1 MAASQMS
8 HLLRK
13 PGFKRYFGTVAAAR
27 ATGTMFNVSGVL
39 LVLERTHDLTLAGIV
54 IAAASL
60 PAAVTGPFLGG
71 WLDVTASRRRLLVL
85 DRVITAG
92 ALVALLALAGHAPD
106 WLLVAAALF
115 YGATSPLSSG
125 AFSAVLPEVA
135 GVELLDAA
143 NAFEGASINAAFIV
157 GPALAGLIV
166 AAAGAGAAIE
176 LQILTGLALAA
187 LIAVDQTFELRPKH
201 GAAPPSGML
210 SAVRQ
215 GLAATWQ
222 IKPLRWNITI
232 DIFYVLAWSTL
243 TIGFPAYAIAVGAA
257 PHVAG
262 YMWAAV
268 AAGSM
273 VGGFALAGRPAAAH
287 PRFLIGGYFL
297 AMALT
302 AAVWPLAG
310 SVAVALGL
318 IFITGVL
325 DGPGLVGLISIRQRL
340 APPQVRA
347 QVFTTASS
355 LHSAVT
361 AVGAAGAGLI
371 QRAFGTE
378 TTLFVWAGLIG
389 LAGAIALLSQ
399 TEPSSEP
406 GLRESTGPRRG
417 TSAPRPRSDRPG
429 ADRAG

>member
-1 MAASQMS
+1 MASSQMS
-8 HLLRK
+8 RLLRK
-13 PGFKRYFGTVAAAR
+13 QGFKRYFATVAAAR

-71 WLDVTASRRRLLVL
+71 WLDVTSNRRRLLVL
-85 DRVITAG
+85 DRAMTAG
-92 ALVALLALAGHAPD
+92 ALLAMLLLAGHAPD
-106 WLLVAAALF
+106 WLLPLAALL

-135 GVELLDAA
+135 GMELLDAA

-166 AAAGAGAAIE
+166 AGAGAAAAID
-176 LQILTGLALAA
+176 LQIITGLALALA
-187 LIAVDQTFELRPKH
+187 IAGDETFERRPVRTEA
-201 GAAPPSGML
+201 GPSGVL
-210 SAVRQ
+210 NAVGQ
-215 GLAATWQ
+215 GLRATWQ

-232 DIFYVLAWSTL
+232 DVFYVLAWSTL
-243 TIGFPAYAIAVGAA
+243 SIGFPAYAISVGAGA
-257 PHVAG
+257 HVAG

-273 VGGFALAGRPAAAH
+273 VGGFALAGRPAALQ

-297 AMALT
+297 AMALS
-302 AAVWPLAG
+302 AAIWPLAG
-310 SVAVALGL
+310 SVGVALGL
-318 IFITGVL
+318 IFATGVL

-347 QVFTTASS
+347 QIFSTASS
-355 LHSAVT
+355 LHSAVI
-361 AVGAAGAGLI
+361 AIGAAGAGLF
-371 QRAFGTE
+371 QRAFGTDA
-378 TTLFVWAGLIG
+378 TLLVWAALIG
-389 LAGAIALLSQ
+389 LAGVIALVSQ
-399 TEPSSEP
+399 TEPSAADP
-406 GLRESTGPRRG
+406 ITESTVPHRG
-417 TSAPRPRSDRPG
+417 R
-429 ADRAG
+429 